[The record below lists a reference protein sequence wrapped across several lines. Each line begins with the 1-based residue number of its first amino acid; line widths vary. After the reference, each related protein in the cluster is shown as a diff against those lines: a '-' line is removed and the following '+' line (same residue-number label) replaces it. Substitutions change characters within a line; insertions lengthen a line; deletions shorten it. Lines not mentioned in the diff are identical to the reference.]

1 MTARS
6 FILYSIITAILVV
19 AAIVAVSSRPA
30 STMIARDR
38 ALIFPGVDAKLND
51 VASFE
56 IKSADRSY
64 TIKRTSDGWGI
75 AELNGY
81 SADFNKV
88 KTVLVELAQL
98 KFLEAKTSDPKRYE
112 RLGLRDVT
120 VKGALSRVITVRDK
134 VGKELA
140 SGLIGKRNEDLFGS
154 GRGGTYM
161 RVGSNKQTWLVEGI
175 VSTGDGPA
183 DWVNKKIVD
192 IKRPRIKRLVIQAPG
207 GGLTVVSRPLAKQ
220 KDFRLADLP
229 AGKRQRGQWETNDM
243 AKVLDKVELI
253 DLKRAEDIPMPK
265 DKLYKATIQTFEGL
279 LIHSE
284 AIKVGKKKF
293 WARFSASVDAGAAID
308 AKKVKDTADAF
319 NERHK
324 GYVYEVN
331 EKTGKKLTCDH
342 INLLEGAGLK
352 ACA

>member
-30 STMIARDR
+30 STLIARDR

-56 IKSADRSY
+56 IKSADRAY
-64 TIKRTSDGWGI
+64 TIKRKSDGWGI
-75 AELNGY
+75 AELGGY
-81 SADFNKV
+81 GADFNKV

-120 VKGALSRVITVRDK
+120 AKGAKSREITVRDK
-134 VGKELA
+134 DGKVLA
-140 SGLIGKRNEDLFGS
+140 SGLIGNRNEDLFGS

-161 RVGSNKQTWLVEGI
+161 RVGDKKQTWLVEGI
-175 VSTGDGPA
+175 VSTGAGPS

-220 KDFRLADLP
+220 KDFQLADIP
-229 AGKRQRGQWETNDM
+229 AGKRQRGKWETNDM

-253 DLKRAEDIPMPK
+253 DLKRADQIPMPK
-265 DKLYKATIQTFEGL
+265 DKLYKATIQTFGGL
-279 LIHSE
+279 LIHTQ

-293 WARFSASVDAGAAID
+293 WARFSASVDAGAATD
-308 AKKVKDTADAF
+308 AKKVKEAADIF
-319 NERHK
+319 NARHN

-342 INLLEGAGLK
+342 VNLLEGAGLK